1 MERTEDR
8 IAELQREKEARRIE
22 RKVYLILI
30 FFLIG
35 AIVGLI
41 LYAIFKVENIVYML
55 PVFFFA
61 LAIIIV
67 TIIWFLY
74 VHILEIFTC

>member
-1 MERTEDR
+1 MERNEDR

-61 LAIIIV
+61 LAIIIA
-67 TIIWFLY
+67 TIIRFLY
-74 VHILEIFTC
+74 VHIF

>member
-1 MERTEDR
+1 MERNEDR

-55 PVFFFA
+55 PVFFFV
-61 LAIIIV
+61 LAIIIA
-67 TIIWFLY
+67 TII
-74 VHILEIFTC
+74 

>member
-1 MERTEDR
+1 MERNEDR

-22 RKVYLILI
+22 KKVYLILI

-41 LYAIFKVENIVYML
+41 LYAILFKIS
-55 PVFFFA
+55 
-61 LAIIIV
+61 IV
-67 TIIWFLY
+67 TKPMLKK
-74 VHILEIFTC
+74 C